1 MGWVVHCT
9 FNRVGALDA
18 MIDRQTM
25 LIMKPDGIS
34 AGSDIHPFRTS
45 CKTPLVFFQVSS
57 ENNACF
63 VTIHFTGPQHLNSS
77 SKRQYRKSFSGMY
90 HLTHFHNQSGFSRH
104 MIAKG
109 DKFFLFKCAS
119 TLSLSF
125 LSGTSRVLLNAV
137 AKAS

>member
-1 MGWVVHCT
+1 MVY
-9 FNRVGALDA
+9 
-18 MIDRQTM
+18 
-25 LIMKPDGIS
+25 KGIP

-45 CKTPLVFFQVSS
+45 CKTPLAFFQVSS
-57 ENNACF
+57 ENNACL
-63 VTIHFTGPQHLNSS
+63 VTVHFTGPQHLNSS
-77 SKRQYRKSFSGMY
+77 SKRQYRKSFPGMY
-90 HLTHFHNQSGFSRH
+90 CLTHFHSQSGFSRR

-137 AKAS
+137 AKASWWVCFFDIVQRTLSIS